1 MLEIK
6 GLYKSFGKTRAIDGL
21 NLKIH
26 EGEIFGFVGPNGAGK
41 TTTMKIM
48 TGLLKADKGEIFID
62 GVSILKNIGSLKE
75 KVGYMP
81 DSFGVYDNLKVME
94 YLEFYALAYGMNEEE
109 GRKAGAR
116 LLDKVRLFDK
126 KDAYVD
132 ELSRGMKQRLCL
144 ARALIHDPDI
154 LVLDEPASGLDPRSR
169 AEFKEILKELKDLHK
184 TIIISSHI
192 LMELAEICT
201 SIGIIEK
208 GEMILQGNI
217 DDILTTVDSSNPL
230 IINVYQNME
239 KAIEVLKKNPYVKH
253 VSIQGNS
260 ILTTFMGGREDEALL
275 LKNLIEHQVYIISF
289 AREQSN
295 LESLFLKIT
304 GNMGEEKN
312 EN

>member
-6 GLYKSFGKTRAIDGL
+6 GLYKSFGKTRAVDGL
-21 NLKIH
+21 NLRIH
-26 EGEIFGFVGPNGAGK
+26 KGELFGFVGPNGAGK
-41 TTTMKIM
+41 TTTMKII
-48 TGLLKADKGEIFID
+48 TGLLKADRGEIFID
-62 GVSILKNIGSLKE
+62 ESNILKDIGKLKE

-81 DSFGVYDNLKVME
+81 DFFGVYDNLKVTE
-94 YLEFYALAYGMNEEE
+94 YLEFYALAYGMGERES
-109 GRKAGAR
+109 RKVGLE
-116 LLDKVRLFDK
+116 LLDKVKLLDK
-126 KDAYVD
+126 TEAYVD

-144 ARALIHDPDI
+144 ARALIHNPDI

-169 AEFKEILKELKDLHK
+169 AEFKEILKELKSLNK
-184 TIIISSHI
+184 TVIISSHI

-230 IINVYQNME
+230 IINVYQNIE
-239 KAIEVLKKNPYVKH
+239 KAIEVLKRDSYVKNI
-253 VSIQGNS
+253 SIQGNS
-260 ILTTFMGGREDEALL
+260 ILATFIGGREDEAIL
-275 LKNLIEHQVYIISF
+275 LKNLIENGVYIISF

-304 GNMGEEKN
+304 GNVGGEKE
-312 EN
+312 